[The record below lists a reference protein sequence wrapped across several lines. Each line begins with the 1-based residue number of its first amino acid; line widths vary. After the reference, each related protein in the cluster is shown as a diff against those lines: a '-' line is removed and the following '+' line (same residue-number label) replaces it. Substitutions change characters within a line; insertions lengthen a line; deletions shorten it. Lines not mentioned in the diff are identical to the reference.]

1 MENSIISIVLILLIL
16 SLITEKVTEFIKLN
30 LASMQRPAFPNPES
44 ERQREKKILLLSV
57 MVGIIV
63 AFITNADFFKIVE
76 TSGIQP
82 WKGFNDFS
90 VLSIPGFIITGLFL
104 SQGSKFFHD
113 LLDTLLYVKNIKKS
127 LYKNQ
132 EQINNRILNNPSLK
146 ADELVSLV
154 LSSDRDD
161 DDDYHK

>member
-16 SLITEKVTEFIKLN
+16 SLITEKVTEFFKLN
-30 LASMQRPAFPNPES
+30 ISSMQRPAFPSTEL
-44 ERQREKKILLLSV
+44 ERQREKKILLLSI

-63 AFITNADFFKIVE
+63 AFITNADFFKIIE

-82 WKGFNDFS
+82 WKSFNDFS
-90 VLSIPGFIITGLFL
+90 VLSIPGLIITGLFL

-132 EQINNRILNNPSLK
+132 EQINNQILNNPSLK